1 MAETLYLKQM
11 ECGPMQNYVYLI
23 GDPATRQAAV
33 VDPAWDVERIVQ
45 AAQQDGYTISKVLIT
60 HTHQDHTGGELF
72 GHYIPGV
79 VELLELV
86 DVPVYVH
93 KTETHI
99 LKNVPASSKVP
110 TENNQVIELGG
121 DVQITLLHTPGHTPG
136 SQCFLVQQRL
146 ISGDTLFI
154 GACGRVDLP
163 NSSPEEMY
171 DSLTNKLMRLDDTTV
186 LYPGHNYA
194 RQAHVNDWRGASAQ
208 SLRAVHV
215 AARLSARY
223 GPLTLACNTRK
234 PEKELGMAETY
245 NLTIWNCYV

>member
-1 MAETLYLKQM
+1 MVDTLYLKQIQ
-11 ECGPMQNYVYLI
+11 CGEMANYVYLI

-33 VDPAWDVERIVQ
+33 VDPAWDVEGVLQVAQ
-45 AAQQDGYTISKVLIT
+45 ADGYTIRKVLIT

-79 VELLELV
+79 VELLEKL

-110 TENNQVIELGG
+110 TENLQVVDLGG
-121 DVQITLLHTPGHTPG
+121 EVRITLLHTPGHTPG
-136 SQCFLVQQRL
+136 SQCFLVQDRL
-146 ISGDTLFI
+146 VSGDTLFI

-163 NSSPEEMY
+163 RSSPQDMY
-171 DSLTNKLMRLDDTTV
+171 DSLVNTLMRLDDATV

-194 RQAHVNDWRGASAQ
+194 PRPTSTIGEERRQNPYVQFASLHDF
-208 SLRAVHV
+208 LRAMG
-215 AARLSARY
+215 Y
-223 GPLTLACNTRK
+223 
-234 PEKELGMAETY
+234 
-245 NLTIWNCYV
+245 

>member
-23 GDPATRQAAV
+23 GDPTTRQAAV

-45 AAQQDGYTISKVLIT
+45 AAQQDDYTISKVLIT
-60 HTHQDHTGGELF
+60 HTHQDHTGGEIF

-99 LKNVPASSKVP
+99 LKKVPASSKVP
-110 TENNQVIELGG
+110 TENNQVIDLGG
-121 DVQITLLHTPGHTPG
+121 DVQVTLLHTPGHTPG

-154 GACGRVDLP
+154 GAC
-163 NSSPEEMY
+163 
-171 DSLTNKLMRLDDTTV
+171 
-186 LYPGHNYA
+186 
-194 RQAHVNDWRGASAQ
+194 
-208 SLRAVHV
+208 
-215 AARLSARY
+215 
-223 GPLTLACNTRK
+223 
-234 PEKELGMAETY
+234 
-245 NLTIWNCYV
+245 

>member
-33 VDPAWDVERIVQ
+33 VDPAWDIEGIVQ
-45 AAQQDGYTISKVLIT
+45 AARQDDFTISKVLIT

-99 LKNVPASSKVP
+99 LKKVPTSSKVP
-110 TENNQVIELGG
+110 TENNQVIALGG

-146 ISGDTLFI
+146 IAGDTLFI

-163 NSSPEEMY
+163 NSNPEEMY
-171 DSLTNKLMRLDDTTV
+171 DSLTNKLMRLADTTV

-194 RQAHVNDWRGASAQ
+194 RQSTSTIGDERRHNPYVQFMSLHAF
-208 SLRAVHV
+208 LRAMG
-215 AARLSARY
+215 R
-223 GPLTLACNTRK
+223 
-234 PEKELGMAETY
+234 
-245 NLTIWNCYV
+245 

>member
-33 VDPAWDVERIVQ
+33 VDPAWDVAQIVQ
-45 AAQQDGYTISKVLIT
+45 AARQDDYTISKVLIT

-72 GHYIPGV
+72 GYYIPGV

-99 LKNVPASSKVP
+99 LKHVPASSKVP
-110 TENNQVIELGG
+110 TENNQVIALG

-146 ISGDTLFI
+146 IAGDTLFI

-194 RQAHVNDWRGASAQ
+194 RQPTSTIGEERQHNPYVQ
-208 SLRAVHV
+208 FTSLHAFLHAMGR
-215 AARLSARY
+215 
-223 GPLTLACNTRK
+223 
-234 PEKELGMAETY
+234 
-245 NLTIWNCYV
+245 

>member
-11 ECGPMQNYVYLI
+11 ECGPMQNYVYLL

-33 VDPAWDVERIVQ
+33 VDPAWDVAGIVQ
-45 AAQQDGYTISKVLIT
+45 AARQDDYTISKVLIT
-60 HTHQDHTGGELF
+60 HTHQDHTGGEIF

-93 KTETHI
+93 RTETHI
-99 LKNVPASSKVP
+99 LTKVPTSSKIP
-110 TENNQVIELGG
+110 TENNQVIDLGG

-194 RQAHVNDWRGASAQ
+194 RKPTSTIGDERLQNPYVQFTSLHAF
-208 SLRAVHV
+208 LRAMGH
-215 AARLSARY
+215 
-223 GPLTLACNTRK
+223 
-234 PEKELGMAETY
+234 
-245 NLTIWNCYV
+245 

>member
-1 MAETLYLKQM
+1 
-11 ECGPMQNYVYLI
+11 MQNYVYLL

-33 VDPAWDVERIVQ
+33 VDPAWDVAGIVQ
-45 AAQQDGYTISKVLIT
+45 AARQDDYTISKVLIT
-60 HTHQDHTGGELF
+60 HTHQDHTGGEIF

-93 KTETHI
+93 RTETHI
-99 LKNVPASSKVP
+99 LTKVPTSSKIP
-110 TENNQVIELGG
+110 TENNQVIDLGG

-194 RQAHVNDWRGASAQ
+194 RKPTSTIGDERRQNPYVQ
-208 SLRAVHV
+208 CTSLHAFLCAMGR
-215 AARLSARY
+215 
-223 GPLTLACNTRK
+223 
-234 PEKELGMAETY
+234 
-245 NLTIWNCYV
+245 

>member
-1 MAETLYLKQM
+1 MVDTLYLKQIQ
-11 ECGPMQNYVYLI
+11 CGEMANYVYLI

-33 VDPAWDVERIVQ
+33 VDPAWDVERVLQVAQ
-45 AAQQDGYTISKVLIT
+45 ADGYTIRKVLIT

-79 VELLELV
+79 VELLETL

-110 TENNQVIELGG
+110 TENLQVIDLGG
-121 DVQITLLHTPGHTPG
+121 EVRITLLHTPGHTPG
-136 SQCFLVQQRL
+136 SQCFLVQDRL
-146 ISGDTLFI
+146 VSGDTLFI

-163 NSSPEEMY
+163 RSSPQDMY
-171 DSLTNKLMRLDDTTV
+171 DSLVNKLMRLDDATV

-194 RQAHVNDWRGASAQ
+194 PRPTSTIGEERRQNPYVQFASLHDF
-208 SLRAVHV
+208 LRAMGH
-215 AARLSARY
+215 
-223 GPLTLACNTRK
+223 
-234 PEKELGMAETY
+234 
-245 NLTIWNCYV
+245 